1 MATLQLIGA
10 GVLIIVA
17 LVGIIVW
24 ASRTAGRASA
34 EADALEEGESR
45 RELFDNANSRPVSVG
60 SDLIKRLRNMGR

>member
-10 GVLIIVA
+10 GILVIGM

-34 EADALEEGESR
+34 EARALGEGENR
-45 RELFDNANSRPVSVG
+45 REAFDNENSRPVSVG
-60 SDLIKRLRNMGR
+60 RDLIKRLRNMGR